1 MCEYVSVNVHLTAQ
15 QFSELP
21 TIFNYPCFCSLPSA
35 WIIKCVQ
42 LTNMNVWKALI
53 KPAKCITKYYFHVE

>member
-1 MCEYVSVNVHLTAQ
+1 MSEYVSVNMHLTAK

-53 KPAKCITKYYFHVE
+53 KPAK